1 MSQGKL
7 RFAVVCSSNMNRS
20 MEAHNFLQKKGYNIQ
35 SYGTGNMIKIP
46 GKSER
51 EPNTY
56 PFGTTYDFIY
66 DDLKN
71 KDLELYTKNG
81 MLHIMERNRRIK
93 SGPEKFQDCPKEFE
107 IILTVEEKVYDQVL
121 ECFNSRDS
129 VSETPVHVINMS
141 VVDNPEDA
149 TIGAFLL
156 CELAQILT
164 SSDDLDNDIDDIIQD
179 FEGKCEREVL
189 HTVLFY

>member
-56 PFGTTYDFIY
+56 PFGTTYDFIFE
-66 DDLKN
+66 DLKT
-71 KDLELYTKNG
+71 KDQELYTKNG

-93 SGPEKFQDCPKEFE
+93 
-107 IILTVEEKVYDQVL
+107 V
-121 ECFNSRDS
+121 R
-129 VSETPVHVINMS
+129 VIDRKS
-141 VVDNPEDA
+141 
-149 TIGAFLL
+149 
-156 CELAQILT
+156 
-164 SSDDLDNDIDDIIQD
+164 
-179 FEGKCEREVL
+179 
-189 HTVLFY
+189 

>member
-56 PFGTTYDFIY
+56 PFGTTYDFIFE
-66 DDLKN
+66 DLKT
-71 KDLELYTKNG
+71 KDQELYTKNG

-93 SGPEKFQDCPKEFE
+93 VRVIDIKSLVSYFLFFFSLDRKS
-107 IILTVEEKVYDQVL
+107 
-121 ECFNSRDS
+121 SRTALKS
-129 VSETPVHVINMS
+129 
-141 VVDNPEDA
+141 
-149 TIGAFLL
+149 L
-156 CELAQILT
+156 
-164 SSDDLDNDIDDIIQD
+164 
-179 FEGKCEREVL
+179 K
-189 HTVLFY
+189 

>member
-1 MSQGKL
+1 MSPKL

-20 MEAHNFLQKKGYNIQ
+20 MEAHSFLNKKGYDIE

-46 GKSER
+46 GESER
-51 EPNTY
+51 KPNTY
-56 PFGTTYDFIY
+56 PFGTTYDSIY
-66 DDLKN
+66 ADLKG
-71 KDLELYTKNG
+71 KDETLYTKNG

-93 SGPEKFQDCPKEFE
+93 SGPERFQECDRQFE

-121 ECFNSRDS
+121 ESFAAREAD
-129 VSETPVHVINMS
+129 SETPVHVINMN

-156 CELAQILT
+156 CELAQHLT
-164 SSDDLDNDIDDIIQD
+164 NSDDLDNDIDDIIQD
-179 FEGKCEREVL
+179 FEAKCEREVL